1 MAQHHHHE
9 SDIFIK
15 EAEGHQRRYHKIV
28 ELTHSTTKAAGVM
41 LLGAIIAP
49 VSYTHLFASLGTAL
63 MVCAIVVIGPLTG
76 SAAMGRCV

>member
-41 LLGAIIAP
+41 LLGLLLRLSWQTLP
-49 VSYTHLFASLGTAL
+49 FMNLSMNFGT
-63 MVCAIVVIGPLTG
+63 PK
-76 SAAMGRCV
+76 